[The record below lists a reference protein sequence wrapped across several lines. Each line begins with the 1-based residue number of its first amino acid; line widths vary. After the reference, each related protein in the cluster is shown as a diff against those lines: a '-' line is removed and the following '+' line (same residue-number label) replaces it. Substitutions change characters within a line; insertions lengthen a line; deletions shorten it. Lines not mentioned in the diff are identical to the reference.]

1 MAATA
6 QYALSWLA
14 SFAAIYLAVV
24 FAAHVMVLSLGP
36 ARLQAA
42 LGGAPWRSTVA
53 ALGLGALTPFCT
65 CSTVPLVAGMHAA
78 GVPPLATTAFLIISP
93 IVNPATVALLATLA
107 GVPLAVGF
115 VLLAGLLA
123 VVVAGALALVRVRPR
138 PHDGAVGCVAAE
150 EGGTLPWPGRI
161 GRAVKAARRD
171 LGRLTPVL
179 VAVAVLGAAL
189 HGRVDVDVIGRSLEA
204 AGPLAVPLAV
214 LVGVPVYASTAVLL
228 PLGGALLTGG
238 ASLGV
243 VSAFL
248 IGATGLSLPEGV
260 LLYRLLGG
268 RYLRALV
275 AAFVLATVA
284 LGYLVDALTAATVPE
299 LLAGGQP

>member
-1 MAATA
+1 MH
-6 QYALSWLA
+6 YALSWLA
-14 SFAAIYLAVV
+14 SFVAIYLAVAFV
-24 FAAHVMVLSLGP
+24 AHVSVLSLGP
-36 ARLQAA
+36 ARLRVVLA
-42 LGGAPWRSTVA
+42 GAPWRSTVA
-53 ALGLGALTPFCT
+53 ALGLGAITPFCT
-65 CSTVPLVAGMHAA
+65 CLTVPLVAGMHAA
-78 GVPPLATTAFLIISP
+78 GVPALATTAFLIVSP

-107 GVPLAVGF
+107 GVPLAIGF
-115 VLLAGLLA
+115 VLLALLLA
-123 VVVAGALALVRVRPR
+123 VVVAGTLALVRVQPR
-138 PHDGAVGCVAAE
+138 PHDGAVGCAAAT
-150 EGGTLPWPGRI
+150 GDTLPWPGRL
-161 GRAVKAARRD
+161 GRAARAAVRD
-171 LGRLTPVL
+171 LWRLTPVL

-189 HGRVDVDVIGRSLEA
+189 HGRVDADVIGRSLEA

-228 PLGGALLTGG
+228 PLGGVLLAGG

-275 AAFVLATVA
+275 VAFVLATVA
-284 LGYLVDALTAATVPE
+284 LGYLVDALTAATVPA
-299 LLAGGQP
+299 LLAAGGP

>member
-1 MAATA
+1 MTATIQHA
-6 QYALSWLA
+6 FSWLA
-14 SFAAIYLAVV
+14 SFAAIYLAVAFV
-24 FAAHVMVLSLGP
+24 AHVTVLSLGP
-36 ARLQAA
+36 ARLRAA
-42 LGGAPWRSTVA
+42 LAGAPWRSTVA
-53 ALGLGALTPFCT
+53 ALGMGAITPFCT

-78 GVPPLATTAFLIISP
+78 GVPPLATTAFLIVSP

-115 VLLAGLLA
+115 VVLALLLA
-123 VVVAGALALVRVRPR
+123 VVVAGALALLRVQPR
-138 PHDGAVGCVAAE
+138 PHDGDVGCAAATE
-150 EGGTLPWPGRI
+150 GTLPWPERL
-161 GRAVKAARRD
+161 GRATRAAVRD
-171 LGRLTPVL
+171 LWRLTPVL
-179 VAVAVLGAAL
+179 VAVAVLGTAL
-189 HGRVDVDVIGRSLEA
+189 HGRVDADVIGRSLEA

-228 PLGGALLTGG
+228 PLGWVLLAGG

-268 RYLRALV
+268 R
-275 AAFVLATVA
+275 
-284 LGYLVDALTAATVPE
+284 
-299 LLAGGQP
+299 